1 MADVAERNRMSMTG
15 GSPARRSLRVA
26 LIDGPTYAP
35 LYEVIP
41 AFMDR
46 TGIDVDIAARL
57 PHAALNAVVIDPDDA
72 AKSPFDLISTHI
84 KYAPSQA
91 QALLPL
97 DHLLSAHEIARFL
110 TAPLDHS
117 RVGGELVQLPRHTDT
132 RLLLY
137 RRDWFE
143 DPVMQ
148 RRFAEQ
154 YARPLTVPETWDDL
168 LDVAAFFTQPPDR
181 FGFAFTGQPSGLFGT
196 FYELLCMAGGSLFDD
211 TGHPD
216 LTSTAARWALGY
228 LRTLHVERRVT
239 PPDLLNWDFSDVTS
253 AFMHGSLAMISDWP
267 GSFGLLDDT
276 SRSAVANLYDVA
288 RYPVGPAGLRRVY
301 SGSHAFAIT
310 RSCRDVPAALE
321 LLRTLTGVDAQ
332 MIEGRRG
339 AVPTRIDVTES
350 LQNEETSPRARRR
363 GELLRETIAT
373 SMISFPPLAAYPL
386 LEDLMWPMLSAAL
399 HGTCSIRD
407 ALVQAQ
413 QEITTANITMSSP
426 GTDQERS
433 RP

>member
-1 MADVAERNRMSMTG
+1 MTG
-15 GSPARRSLRVA
+15 GSPGGRSLRVA
-26 LIDGPTYAP
+26 LIDGPTYSP
-35 LYEVIP
+35 LYEMIP

-97 DHLLSAHEIARFL
+97 DDLLAAAEIAHFL
-110 TAPLDHS
+110 PAPIDQS
-117 RVGGELVQLPRHTDT
+117 RVAGKLLQLPRHTDT

-143 DPVMQ
+143 DTAMQ
-148 RRFAEQ
+148 HRFAEQ
-154 YARPLTVPETWDDL
+154 YGRALAVPESWDDVL
-168 LDVAAFFTQPPDR
+168 EVAAFFTAPPDR
-181 FGFAFTGQPSGLFGT
+181 YGFAFTGQPSGLFGT

-239 PPDLLNWDFSDVTS
+239 PPDSLDWDFGDVTS

-267 GSFGLLDDT
+267 GSFGLLDDS

-288 RYPVGPAGLRRVY
+288 RYPVGPAGIRRVY
-301 SGSHAFAIT
+301 SGSHTFAIT

-321 LLRTLTGVDAQ
+321 LLRTLTGVEAQ
-332 MIEGRRG
+332 MIEDRRG
-339 AVPTRIDVTES
+339 AVPARIDVTGT
-350 LQNEETSPRARRR
+350 LQAAEKSPLGRRR
-363 GELLRETIAT
+363 NALLNETIAT

-386 LEDLMWPMLSAAL
+386 LEDLVWPMLSAAL

-413 QEITTANITMSSP
+413 QEITTANITMS
-426 GTDQERS
+426 
-433 RP
+433 